1 VQRVAIVG
9 PGGAGKSTF
18 ADELG
23 RRTGISVV
31 HLDQYFWKP
40 NWIPTPGEKWVD
52 LQFELFSGDRWIAD
66 GNYGGTLDVRL
77 SRADTVIVVTLPRWQ
92 CTWRAFKR
100 GLPTPWRSDS
110 SEGCPERLDLKFLLW
125 VWRYPIDSRP
135 RLDRATDRF
144 RDRLNVVELASTSAA
159 QSFLDELT

>member
-1 VQRVAIVG
+1 MQRVAIVG

-40 NWIPTPGEKWVD
+40 NWVPTPRDEWRE
-52 LQFELFSGDRWIAD
+52 LQVGLFSGDRWIAD
-66 GNYGGTLDVRL
+66 GNYGGTLDARL
-77 SRADTVIVVTLPRWQ
+77 SRADTVIVLTLPRWQ

-100 GLPTPWRSDS
+100 SLQHRGEAIQA
-110 SEGCPERLDLKFLLW
+110 EGCPERFDLKFLWW

-135 RLDRATDRF
+135 RLNQAIDRF
-144 RDRLNVVELASTSAA
+144 RERLNVVELDSTSAA
-159 QSFLDELT
+159 RTFLDQVS